1 MKNAAVLACTF
12 FLLLSVA
19 AFAQAPGK
27 VAPLSREA
35 LAMIL
40 GEPGPAGG
48 GCGVAPGKVLFAAN
62 KPEPPSGGVGA
73 MSTCTANCVS
83 GTVQCSGSVCSAANH
98 NCAVGEK
105 GHVTCDSSTTWCP
118 SPANDCTDYCTNC
131 SQTSA
136 CYDCCR
142 CEGGGAVSC
151 SNCCTC
157 EATGDCIAC
166 CRCGGGGFGYCATF
180 CGQ

>member
-40 GEPGPAGG
+40 GEPGPASG
-48 GCGVAPGKVLFAAN
+48 GCGVAPGKLLFAAN
-62 KPEPPSGGVGA
+62 KPAPPSGGVGSMA
-73 MSTCTANCVS
+73 TCTAICETGS
-83 GTVQCSGSVCSAANH
+83 VQCTAATCTGADR
-98 NCAVGEK
+98 NCAAFER
-105 GHVTCDSSTTWCP
+105 GHVTCGTTTTWCP
-118 SPANDCTDYCTNC
+118 TACPSDYCYNC
-131 SQTSA
+131 TQTGA

-142 CEGGGAVSC
+142 CDGGGSVSC
-151 SNCCTC
+151 NNCCNC
-157 EATGDCIAC
+157 QATGDCFSC
-166 CRCGGGGFGYCATF
+166 CRCEGNSIAYCSSICA
-180 CGQ
+180 